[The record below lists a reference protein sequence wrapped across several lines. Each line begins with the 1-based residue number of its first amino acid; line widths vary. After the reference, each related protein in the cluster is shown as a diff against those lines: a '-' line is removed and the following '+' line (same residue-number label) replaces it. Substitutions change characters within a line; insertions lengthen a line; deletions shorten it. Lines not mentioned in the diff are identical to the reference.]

1 VPCATSRRN
10 HVKSHVFACEAM
22 QHLHAPVQQREQCQD
37 QERTCRHVHEVLCM
51 HTHARTLESDEEIM
65 NCSNIVPPFPEPK
78 MAPGSAVLCLVVAV
92 WTAPAAAAADPPAL
106 ANQFTWV
113 GDLYNVQEVSSTQH
127 ADLCVVCDAISSCEL
142 NVDHTHTT
150 QRFNTRASLTHH
162 HHHGTSQPSSPVPTS

>member
-78 MAPGSAVLCLVVAV
+78 WHQALPFCAWLLLCGQRQPQLLLILPHLPISLLGLAIFTTCRRYPAHSMLICVLMPFLLV
-92 WTAPAAAAADPPAL
+92 
-106 ANQFTWV
+106 N
-113 GDLYNVQEVSSTQH
+113 
-127 ADLCVVCDAISSCEL
+127 
-142 NVDHTHTT
+142 
-150 QRFNTRASLTHH
+150 
-162 HHHGTSQPSSPVPTS
+162 